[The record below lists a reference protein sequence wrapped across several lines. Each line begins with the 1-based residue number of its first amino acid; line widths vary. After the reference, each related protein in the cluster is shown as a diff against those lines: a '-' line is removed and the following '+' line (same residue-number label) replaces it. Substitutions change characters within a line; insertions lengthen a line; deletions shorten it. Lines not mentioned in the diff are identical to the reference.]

1 MSRVD
6 FYHLQ
11 SQTLEAVL
19 PKLLEKAYATGK
31 STLVRIGNEERVDFL
46 NALLWTYTDQS
57 FLPHGSKKDGNAE
70 LQPIW
75 LTSGTDNPNL
85 SSFLFLVD
93 GAKAEISELE
103 KFSRVFNIF
112 DGNSPEALNQARQ
125 FWKELKTTGNE
136 CIYWQQD
143 AQGHWCSHGASAHSE
158 S

>member
-11 SQTLEAVL
+11 SQTLENVL

-46 NALLWTYTDQS
+46 NAMLWTYTDQS

-75 LTSGTDNPNL
+75 LTAGTDNPNMASL
-85 SSFLFLVD
+85 LFLVD
-93 GAKAEISELE
+93 GAQAEIGELE
-103 KFSRVFNIF
+103 NFSRVFNVF
-112 DGNSPEALNQARQ
+112 DGNSVEAVEQARR
-125 FWKELKTTGNE
+125 FWKEIKASGNE
-136 CIYWQQD
+136 CFYWKQDAGGRWQQ
-143 AQGHWCSHGASAHSE
+143 QS
-158 S
+158 